1 MYTISASVVPAIMG
15 RDPYTDKLGAWM
27 KITKRAPQEPQS
39 EAARIGEHL
48 ERYAVEWL
56 QTQHG
61 IAIADTQVHTSVDVT
76 DQWRMY
82 ARLDAITDD
91 GTPVEIKTTREYDGR
106 LPDTWYLQ
114 IQAQL
119 IAAQRDYVM
128 LVVVSRADAVTTLEV
143 VEADAATQRSIIDE
157 CDKFCV
163 LHLATDS
170 PPYSSNV
177 WTAAEAASAL
187 GYSESIE
194 VGESTAARILELR
207 SEYKRLSQQL
217 NEIKEQLDEIAAAT
231 ITVDRA
237 VRLTHNGR
245 VLGSLVAPRERES
258 IDADKLKIIAPDI
271 YEQVRKTS
279 RVKPYW
285 RWS

>member
-1 MYTISASVVPAIMG
+1 MYTISASLVPAIMG
-15 RDPYTDKLGAWM
+15 RDPYTDRLGAWL
-27 KITKRAPQEPQS
+27 KLTKRAPMEPQS

-48 ERYAVEWL
+48 ERYAIEWL
-56 QTQHG
+56 SAHHG
-61 IAIADTQVHTSVDVT
+61 ITVADAQVHTSVDVT

-106 LPDTWYLQ
+106 VPDTWYLQ
-114 IQAQL
+114 IQSQL
-119 IAAQRDYVM
+119 IAAQRDYAM

-157 CDKFCV
+157 CDKFCT

-170 PPYSSNV
+170 PPYSSNA
-177 WTAAEAASAL
+177 WIAAEAASAL
-187 GYSESIE
+187 GYTETVE

-207 SEYKRLSQQL
+207 DEYKRISQYL
-217 NEIKEQLDEIAAAT
+217 DEIKEQLDEIAAAT

-237 VRLTHNGR
+237 IKLTHNGR

-258 IDADKLKIIAPDI
+258 VDVDKLKILAPDI

>member
-1 MYTISASVVPAIMG
+1 MTTITASVVPAIMG
-15 RDPYTDKLGAWM
+15 HDPYNDRLAAWLKL
-27 KITKRAPQEPQS
+27 TKRAPQEPQS

-106 LPDTWYLQ
+106 VPDTWYLQ

-119 IAAQRDYVM
+119 IAARRDHAM

-157 CDKFCV
+157 CDKFCT
-163 LHLATDS
+163 LHLVTDS
-170 PPYSSNV
+170 PPYSSNA
-177 WTAAEAASAL
+177 WIAAEAASAL
-187 GYSESIE
+187 GYCGRQSRSASPRQHASSSCAA
-194 VGESTAARILELR
+194 STRGFRSSSTRSRSSSTRSLR
-207 SEYKRLSQQL
+207 QL
-217 NEIKEQLDEIAAAT
+217 LP
-231 ITVDRA
+231 
-237 VRLTHNGR
+237 LT
-245 VLGSLVAPRERES
+245 AQC
-258 IDADKLKIIAPDI
+258 D
-271 YEQVRKTS
+271 
-279 RVKPYW
+279 
-285 RWS
+285 

>member
-15 RDPYTDKLGAWM
+15 RDPYTDRLGAWM
-27 KITKRAPQEPQS
+27 KLTKRAPMEPQS
-39 EAARIGEHL
+39 EAARMGEHL
-48 ERYAVEWL
+48 ERYAIEWL
-56 QTQHG
+56 GTQHG
-61 IAIADTQVHTSVDVT
+61 ITVADTQVHAETNIND
-76 DQWRMY
+76 RMRIY
-82 ARLDAITDD
+82 ARLDGVTDT
-91 GTPVEIKTTREYDGR
+91 GVPVEIKTTREYDGR
-106 LPDTWYLQ
+106 LPDTWFLQ

-119 IAAQRDYVM
+119 IAAQRDYAM

-157 CDKFCV
+157 CDKFCT
-163 LHLATDS
+163 LHLVTDS

-177 WTAAEAASAL
+177 WTAAEAATAL
-187 GYSESIE
+187 GYTETVE

-207 SEYKRLSQQL
+207 DEYKQLSKKL
-217 NEIKEQLDEIAAAT
+217 EEIKQALDEIAAAT
-231 ITVDRA
+231 ITVDHA
-237 VRLTHNGR
+237 IRLTHNGR

-258 IDADKLKIIAPDI
+258 VDVDRLKVLAPEI

>member
-1 MYTISASVVPAIMG
+1 MYTISASLVPAIMG
-15 RDPYTDKLGAWM
+15 RDPYTDRLGAWL
-27 KITKRAPQEPQS
+27 KLTKRAPVEQQS
-39 EAARIGEHL
+39 EAARMGEHL
-48 ERYAVEWL
+48 ERYAIEWL
-56 QTQHG
+56 GAQHG
-61 IAIADTQVHTSVDVT
+61 ITVADAQVHTSVDVT
-76 DQWRMY
+76 DRWRMY

-106 LPDTWYLQ
+106 VPDAWYLQ

-119 IAAQRDYVM
+119 IAAQRDHAM

-157 CDKFCV
+157 CDKFCT

-170 PPYSSNV
+170 PPYSDNV
-177 WTAAEAASAL
+177 WIAAEAASAL
-187 GYSESIE
+187 GYTETVE
-194 VGESTAARILELR
+194 VGESTAARIIELR
-207 SEYKRLSQQL
+207 DEYKQLSKKL
-217 NEIKEQLDEIAAAT
+217 EEIKQALDEIAAAT
-231 ITVDRA
+231 ITVDHA
-237 VRLTHNGR
+237 IRLTHNGR

-258 IDADKLKIIAPDI
+258 VDIDKLKVLAHDI

>member
-1 MYTISASVVPAIMG
+1 MYTIPASIPASLVPAIMG

-56 QTQHG
+56 QAQHG
-61 IAIADTQVHTSVDVT
+61 IAIADTQVHTSTDIT

-106 LPDTWYLQ
+106 VPDTWYLQ

-119 IAAQRDYVM
+119 IAAQRDYAM

-157 CDKFCV
+157 CDKFCT
-163 LHLATDS
+163 LHLVTDS
-170 PPYSSNV
+170 PPYSSNA
-177 WTAAEAASAL
+177 WIAAEAASAL
-187 GYSESIE
+187 GYADVVE

-217 NEIKEQLDEIAAAT
+217 DEVKKQLDEIAAAT
-231 ITVDRA
+231 ITVDHA
-237 VRLTHNGR
+237 VKLTHNGR
-245 VLGSLVAPRERES
+245 TLGSLVTPARAREC
-258 IDADKLKIIAPDI
+258 
-271 YEQVRKTS
+271 
-279 RVKPYW
+279 
-285 RWS
+285 